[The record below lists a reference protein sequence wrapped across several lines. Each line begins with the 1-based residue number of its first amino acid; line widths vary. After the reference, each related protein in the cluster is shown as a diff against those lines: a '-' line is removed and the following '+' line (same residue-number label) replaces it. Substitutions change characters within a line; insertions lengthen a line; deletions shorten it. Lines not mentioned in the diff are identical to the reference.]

1 MLGVITDY
9 GFCSARR
16 LDDSFLSADAAL
28 LQEKLDSITARNA
41 KLEAEYL
48 DILQDKLGLETAIQ
62 DLREPSREP
71 EENVPFLEQRKRLQ
85 SVQSEL
91 VDLRNQHFSLT
102 AELVGVKDR
111 LISAENNKDVHSL
124 DGNTEYQALV
134 ERYTEL
140 HEHSEGVETEL
151 AEQRALLR
159 HALLNASGLTKEIAE
174 IRSGNEYKIVVAQLQ
189 AVRAAAEESPILE
202 DTATGLAD
210 KIEAAR
216 AAGVAARKVILSL
229 QEMCMS
235 IADKQM
241 QRVEDQDAEIAKLK
255 KAGSMQQT
263 PSKDFAALQ
272 RENKLMTS
280 AWFDLSSRLQ
290 SNTVMV
296 GRRKET
302 PKSFL
307 GKQRAVVTPLIA
319 GGQVRQTPRALCKS
333 RFTDLWFSTGDDL

>member
-1 MLGVITDY
+1 MLVVITDC

-16 LDDSFLSADAAL
+16 LDDGFPSADAAL

-48 DILQDKLGLETAIQ
+48 DILQNKLGLETAIQ

-91 VDLRNQHFSLT
+91 ADLRNQHFSLT
-102 AELVGVKDR
+102 AELARVKDS

-124 DGNTEYQALV
+124 DGNTEYQAFV
-134 ERYTEL
+134 ERYAEL
-140 HEHSEGVETEL
+140 HEHSEGVEAEL

-159 HALLNASGLTKEIAE
+159 HALLNTSGLSKELAE

-216 AAGVAARKVILSL
+216 AAGVAANKVILSL
-229 QEMCMS
+229 QETCMS
-235 IADKQM
+235 IADNHL

-255 KAGSMQQT
+255 KAGLTQQT

-319 GGQVRQTPRALCKS
+319 GGQVRQTSRALCKT
-333 RFTDLWFSTGDDL
+333 RYTDI